1 MFVLELSK
9 VSLSPILAYIQEK
22 KNQKSKQVQAFCKKK
37 RCHLDMVQFGMLNP
51 NTNIGKI
58 KNGVLIT

>member
-22 KNQKSKQVQAFCKKK
+22 NQKSKQVQAFCEE
-37 RCHLDMVQFGMLNP
+37 RGCHLDKVQFGMLNP